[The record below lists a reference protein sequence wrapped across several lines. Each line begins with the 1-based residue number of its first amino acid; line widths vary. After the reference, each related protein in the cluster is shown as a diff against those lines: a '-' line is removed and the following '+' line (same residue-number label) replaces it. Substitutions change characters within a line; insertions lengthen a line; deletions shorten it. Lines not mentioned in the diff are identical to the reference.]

1 MKSIVKN
8 KEIKVKIWKKN
19 EMQNWQKE
27 EEEENGKIVLYAF
40 INFPTYS
47 RSHSL

>member
-1 MKSIVKN
+1 
-8 KEIKVKIWKKN
+8 
-19 EMQNWQKE
+19 MQNWQKE
-27 EEEENGKIVLYAF
+27 DKMCVETEEEENGKIVLYAF